1 MSVIS
6 TKSNASAKTSHYLSD
21 FTTDPRVVVISA
33 IAVFVAGA
41 GVMAGAALLQ
51 LIKLATNIAYFGQ
64 FSFADLKL
72 RDSPLG
78 LWAVLVPVAGSLI
91 IGLMARY
98 GS

>member
-6 TKSNASAKTSHYLSD
+6 TKSSASAKTNAKITDKASHLLSD

-33 IAVFVAGA
+33 IAVFVSAAGVLAGA
-41 GVMAGAALLQ
+41 GLLQ

-72 RDSPLG
+72 
-78 LWAVLVPVAGSLI
+78 
-91 IGLMARY
+91 
-98 GS
+98 

>member
-6 TKSNASAKTSHYLSD
+6 TKSNTSAKPSAKTSNTIGDKASHLLSD

-33 IAVFVAGA
+33 IAVFVSAAGVLAGA
-41 GVMAGAALLQ
+41 GLLQ

-72 RDSPLG
+72 QDSPLG
-78 LWAVLVPVAGSLI
+78 LWTVL
-91 IGLMARY
+91 
-98 GS
+98 